1 MRSLAVAV
9 PCFNEADSIPQL
21 AEQLAE
27 LERALSAEFTIS
39 ELLFVDDGSSDET
52 ARLLA
57 ATFGDD
63 PRARILRHETNRG
76 LGAAIRTALAAATAE
91 IFCTIDADGTY
102 HAAQLAGLLS
112 QMAPGVDFVTA
123 SPYHPAGAVQNVPQ
137 WRLALSRGASR
148 LYRLV
153 MPTPLHTYTSCFRAY
168 RRAAVAGLP
177 LREDGFLS
185 VVELLWQLDR
195 RGAVIVEAP
204 ATLSV
209 RKFGQSKMR
218 VVRVALKH
226 LSLLAQIAW
235 TRLFAAAPP
244 RLPPAT

>member
-1 MRSLAVAV
+1 MRSLAIAV

-21 AEQLAE
+21 AEQLTQ
-27 LERALSAEFTIS
+27 LERALGAEFTIS
-39 ELLFVDDGSSDET
+39 ELLFVDDGSSDDT

-57 ATFGDD
+57 ATFSGDS
-63 PRARILRHETNRG
+63 RFRILRHERNRG
-76 LGAAIRTALAAATAE
+76 LGAAIRTALVAATAD

-102 HAAQLAGLLS
+102 HAAQLAGLLA
-112 QMAPGVDFVTA
+112 QMAPEVDCVTA

-137 WRLALSRGASR
+137 WRLALSRSASR
-148 LYRLV
+148 LYRCV

-168 RRAAVAGLP
+168 RRAAVAELP

-204 ATLSV
+204 ATLAV

-218 VVRVALKH
+218 VVRVALRH
-226 LSLLAQIAW
+226 LALLAQIAFA
-235 TRLFAAAPP
+235 RLFCAAPKS
-244 RLPPAT
+244 LNSAS